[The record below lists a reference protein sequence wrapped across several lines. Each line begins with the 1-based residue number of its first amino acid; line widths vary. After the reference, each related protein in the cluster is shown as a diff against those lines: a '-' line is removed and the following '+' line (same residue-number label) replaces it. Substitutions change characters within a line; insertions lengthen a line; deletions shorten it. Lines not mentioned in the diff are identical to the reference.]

1 MEINEKHLERLIND
15 QRRIDSNIQT
25 HKSKFIEEIRK
36 GLGDEM
42 KKEINKPREEIKEE
56 EQTTGLFRTL
66 KKWISKISR
75 K

>member
-15 QRRIDSNIQT
+15 QRRIDANIQT
-25 HKSKFIEEIRK
+25 HKSKFIEKIRE